1 MLSRQTH
8 TGVDNDIVNKIK
20 DYQPLIRKVSL
31 MYAQNEAESD
41 DMFQEICI
49 QAWRAYP
56 QFKGESKFS
65 TWLYRVAINTAISWI
80 RKEKKHRVGDSE
92 EDRWMAVTDDNPFY
106 EQEEKREKISDMH
119 KAIQQL
125 NDVDRT
131 LVLLYLE
138 EVAYAEIAEILGL
151 TVNNI
156 KVKMNRVKKRLR
168 KIMEGNGRI
177 K

>member
-1 MLSRQTH
+1 MS
-8 TGVDNDIVNKIK
+8 DDIVNKIK
-20 DYQPLIRKVSL
+20 DYQPLLRKVSM
-31 MYAQNEAESD
+31 MYALNEAESD

-80 RKEKKHRVGDSE
+80 RKEKKHRVGDSD
-92 EDRWMAVTDDNPFY
+92 EDKWISVSDDNPFY
-106 EQEEKREKISDMH
+106 EQEEKQEKISDMH
-119 KAIQQL
+119 KAIQKL
-125 NDVDRT
+125 SEVDRT

-138 EVAYAEIAEILGL
+138 EVSYADIADIMGL
-151 TVNNI
+151 TINNI

-168 KIMEGNGRI
+168 KLMEKNG
-177 K
+177 